1 MNRTVR
7 GRGLVMLAWAFGLT
21 FAALAFAQ
29 NDSQRAGFSE
39 DRLKLTLGNRVLLQ
53 NDRDGFMSVHQVR
66 YSPTGRHFIVI
77 CCGFECTDN
86 IGFLFNADGSVK
98 RKFTARWD
106 FILQDKAEWSVDGGK
121 LFYYRINS
129 TGAGPQK
136 GAPPQGWIEVDVRS
150 GRKASAVSR
159 RLREGVN
166 YSVFNA
172 GDGLVVR
179 ASPGTAAK
187 ELGRLE
193 QDAKGVRV
201 TGPARQR
208 GRGIWVPIQHDSLKG
223 WVNQSYLFEE
233 TGSVD

>member
-1 MNRTVR
+1 MM
-7 GRGLVMLAWAFGLT
+7 LVWAFGIT
-21 FAALAFAQ
+21 FAASAQ
-29 NDSQRAGFSE
+29 TDSQRADAS
-39 DRLKLTLGNRVLLQ
+39 DDKLRLTFGNRVLLQ

-66 YSPTGRHFIVI
+66 YSPTGRHFVAIG
-77 CCGFECTDN
+77 CGYECTDN
-86 IGFLFNADGSVK
+86 VGFLFNADGSGK

-106 FILQDKAEWSVDGGK
+106 FVLQDKVEWSADGRK
-121 LFYYRINS
+121 IFYYRINS

-136 GAPPQGWIEVDVRS
+136 GAPPQGWVEVDVRS
-150 GRKASAVSR
+150 GRKGLAVSR
-159 RLREGVN
+159 RLRAGVN

-179 ASPGTAAK
+179 AAAGMAAK

-193 QDAKGVRV
+193 QGAKGVQV
-201 TGPARQR
+201 TGPAKQI
-208 GRGIWVPIQHDSLKG
+208 GRSIWVPIRHDSLRG